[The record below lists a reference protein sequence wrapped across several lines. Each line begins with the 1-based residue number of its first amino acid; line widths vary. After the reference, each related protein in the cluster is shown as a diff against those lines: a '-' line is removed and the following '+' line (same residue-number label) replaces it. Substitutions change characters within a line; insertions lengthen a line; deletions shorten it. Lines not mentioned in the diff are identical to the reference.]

1 MSSTV
6 WAAPTAR
13 LHESNILRFLK
24 DARCSV
30 RLVEVSLLKEF
41 VFDHVSTRR
50 WEPDGNLPRTAK
62 EISKYIVDGG
72 SVDAR
77 IVVSDEVNALSGHP

>member
-6 WAAPTAR
+6 WAAPAMR
-13 LHESNILRFLK
+13 LRETNILRFLK

-30 RLVEVSLLKEF
+30 RWVEVSLFKEF
-41 VFDHVSTRR
+41 IFDHVDTRR

-62 EISKYIVDGG
+62 EISKYVADGG

-77 IVVSDEVNALSGHP
+77 IVVSDEV

>member
-13 LHESNILRFLK
+13 LHEVHILRLLK

-30 RLVEVSLLKEF
+30 RSVEVSLFKEC
-41 VFDHVSTRR
+41 VFDSVGTRR
-50 WEPDGNLPRTAK
+50 WKPEGNLPETAK
-62 EISKYIVDGG
+62 EISKYIADGG

-77 IVVSDEVNALSGHP
+77 IVVSDEL